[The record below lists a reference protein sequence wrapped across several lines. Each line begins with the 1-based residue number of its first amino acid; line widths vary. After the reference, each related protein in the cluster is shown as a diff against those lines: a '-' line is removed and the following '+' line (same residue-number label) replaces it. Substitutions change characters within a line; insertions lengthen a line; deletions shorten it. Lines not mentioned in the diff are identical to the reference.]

1 MKVIS
6 LLAVLG
12 ATLSLNSCS
21 IAKSLIQI
29 PVRTLQTVG
38 RSVGVG
44 IEHSE
49 EQALQKSADPEASEK
64 KIDAR

>member
-1 MKVIS
+1 MKAIS
-6 LLAVLG
+6 LLAVFG
-12 ATLSLNSCS
+12 ATLCLNSCS
-21 IAKSLIQI
+21 VVKSLIQI

-49 EQALQKSADPEASEK
+49 EQAIQKSADLEASEE
-64 KIDAR
+64 KIDIR